1 MLTDGHIIV
10 KFYTEFS
17 SFVDSLKTPEPS
29 EFSVYFGYLR
39 TFKKTSKYDKKRLQK
54 DKKWCL
60 LYVYNVIFITRFT
73 PGYKRK
79 L

>member
-1 MLTDGHIIV
+1 LLTDGHIIV
-10 KFYTEFS
+10 ELCTEIS
-17 SFVDSLKTPEPS
+17 SFMGSLKTPETS

-39 TFKKTSKYDKKRLQK
+39 MLKKTSKCDEKRLQK

-73 PGYKRK
+73 PG
-79 L
+79 